1 MEIQAHFADIQA
13 VIVAELDSAQ
23 RSIEAAVAWLT
34 DPVLFEALL
43 KAARRGCRVRLAL
56 LDDAINHR
64 SGLNLE
70 RLRAAGGEVFWI
82 PEGESGQGSLHHKF
96 CVIDED
102 GVITGSYNWTC
113 RASRADENILRVRGD
128 AALAAGYTE
137 AFAQLL
143 DKHCLRPREPAL
155 DSRQL
160 LRRLE
165 VVHNLLLLDDFEMLA
180 TQVSRLEAARSLPA
194 IAELLDQLQQR
205 DWAAAQASLAA
216 LLARGLALMPY
227 EDPELAALRLELRTL
242 EAQVVALSQEQAET
256 ERLIQEFARRQQ
268 EALGDL
274 LEESLRL
281 RRLYWQRRAERGNAT
296 EADREAHAQA
306 REDYADYRQ
315 SREEVERLPEA
326 PRLDPDQQA
335 ELKRLF
341 REACMQCHPD
351 RVTEADKAQAEAL
364 FVQVRAAYQQGDL
377 DTLRRLHRQLK
388 SGRPFADP
396 ATVLTEGDQL
406 RRRVAQLRLEVE
418 RLLAILKSLRAHET
432 YRTLTGIADWER
444 YFAEARQRLAGD
456 IGRLRAQLE
465 EENDDE
471 F

>member
-1 MEIQAHFADIQA
+1 MNVQAYFTDISSA
-13 VIVAELDSAQ
+13 IVAELDSAR

-34 DPVLFEALL
+34 DPTLFEALL
-43 KAARRGCRVRLAL
+43 KAARRECRVRLAL
-56 LDDAINHR
+56 LDDAINRR

-70 RLRAAGGEVFWI
+70 RLQAAGGEVFWI

-96 CVIDED
+96 YVIDED
-102 GVITGSYNWTC
+102 GVITGSYNWTR

-128 AALAAGYTE
+128 AALAAGSE

-143 DKHCLRPREPAL
+143 DKHRLRPRAPAL

-165 VVHNLLLLDDFEMLA
+165 VVHNLLLLEDFEMLA
-180 TQVSRLEAARSLPA
+180 AQVSRLEAARSLPA
-194 IAELLDQLQQR
+194 IAELLDQLQR
-205 DWAAAQASLAA
+205 RAWAAAQAGLAA

-227 EDPELAALRLELRTL
+227 EDPELAALRLDLRTL
-242 EAQVVALSQEQAET
+242 EAQVVALSQEQAEM

-281 RRLYWQRRAERGNAT
+281 RRLYWQRRAERGDAT

-306 REDYADYRQ
+306 RDDYADYQQ
-315 SREEVERLPEA
+315 SREEVERMSEA

-335 ELKRLF
+335 DLKRLF

-377 DTLRRLHRQLK
+377 DTLGRLHRQLK

-396 ATVLTEGDQL
+396 ATVPTEGDQL

-418 RLLAILKSLRAHET
+418 RLLAVLKSLRAHET
-432 YRTLTGIADWER
+432 YRTLAGIADWER
-444 YFAEARQRLAGD
+444 YFAEARQRLAKD
-456 IGRLRAQLE
+456 VERLRAQLE
-465 EENDDE
+465 EDDDE

>member
-1 MEIQAHFADIQA
+1 MEIQAHFTDIA
-13 VIVAELDSAQ
+13 AAIVAELDSAQ
-23 RSIEAAVAWLT
+23 RSIEAAVAWPT
-34 DPVLFEALL
+34 DPTLFEALL

-56 LDDAINHR
+56 LNDAINRR
-64 SGLNLE
+64 SASTWSACG
-70 RLRAAGGEVFWI
+70 RWAARC
-82 PEGESGQGSLHHKF
+82 SGFPSRGRPGSLHHKF

-102 GVITGSYNWTC
+102 GVITGSYNWTR
-113 RASRADENILRVRGD
+113 RARSADENILVVWGD
-128 AALAAGYTE
+128 MALAAGYGE

-143 DKHCLRPREPAL
+143 DKHRLQPREPTL

-165 VVHNLLLLDDFEMLA
+165 VVHNLLLLDDHELLP
-180 TQVSRLEAARSLPA
+180 TQVSRLEAARALPA
-194 IAELLDQLQQR
+194 IAELLEQLQRR
-205 DWAAAQASLAA
+205 DWATAQVSLEA

-227 EDPELAALRLELRTL
+227 KDLEQAALRLELRTL
-242 EAQVVALSQEQAET
+242 EAQVVALSQEQVET
-256 ERLIQEFARRQQ
+256 ERLTHEFARRQQ

-281 RRLYWQRRAERGNAT
+281 RQLYWQRQVARRTAT
-296 EADREAHAQA
+296 AADREAHAQA
-306 REDYADYRQ
+306 RDDYADYQQ
-315 SREEVERLPEA
+315 SREEVERMPEA

-341 REACMQCHPD
+341 REACMRCHPD
-351 RVTEADKAQAEAL
+351 RVTEPDKAQAEAL

-377 DTLRRLHRQLK
+377 ETLRRLHRQLK

-418 RLLAILKSLRAHET
+418 RLLAVLKSLRAHET
-432 YRTLTGIADWER
+432 YRTLAGIADWER
-444 YFAEARQRLAGD
+444 YFAEARQRLEED
-456 IGRLRAQLE
+456 IERLRAQLE
-465 EENDDE
+465 EEDDDE

>member
-1 MEIQAHFADIQA
+1 MNVQAHFTDIA
-13 VIVAELDSAQ
+13 STIVSELDNAQ

-34 DPVLFEALL
+34 DSTLFEALL
-43 KAARRGCRVRLAL
+43 KAARRGCQVRLAL
-56 LDDAINHR
+56 LDDAINRR

-96 CVIDED
+96 CVIDGDE
-102 GVITGSYNWTC
+102 VITGSYNWTR

-143 DKHCLRPREPAL
+143 DKHRLRPRAPAL

-180 TQVSRLEAARSLPA
+180 AQVSRLEAARSLPA
-194 IAELLDQLQQR
+194 IAELLDQLQRR
-205 DWAAAQASLAA
+205 DWAAAQAGLAA

-242 EAQVVALSQEQAET
+242 EAQVVALSQEQAEI
-256 ERLIQEFARRQQ
+256 ERLIHEFARRQQ

-281 RRLYWQRRAERGNAT
+281 RQLYWQRRTERGNAT
-296 EADREAHAQA
+296 AADREAHAQA
-306 REDYADYRQ
+306 RDDYADYQQ
-315 SREEVERLPEA
+315 SREEVERMSAA

-351 RVTEADKAQAEAL
+351 RVTEADKAQAETL
-364 FVQVRAAYQQGDL
+364 FVRVRAAYQQGNL
-377 DTLRRLHRQLK
+377 DTLRRLHR
-388 SGRPFADP
+388 
-396 ATVLTEGDQL
+396 
-406 RRRVAQLRLEVE
+406 
-418 RLLAILKSLRAHET
+418 
-432 YRTLTGIADWER
+432 
-444 YFAEARQRLAGD
+444 
-456 IGRLRAQLE
+456 
-465 EENDDE
+465 
-471 F
+471 